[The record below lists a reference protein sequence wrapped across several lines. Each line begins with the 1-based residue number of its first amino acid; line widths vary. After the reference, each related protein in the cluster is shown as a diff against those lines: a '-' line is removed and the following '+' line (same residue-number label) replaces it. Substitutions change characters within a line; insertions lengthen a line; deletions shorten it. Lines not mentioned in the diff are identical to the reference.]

1 MKVNK
6 SNVIDIATLILLSKE
21 NDHLEFL
28 ADLADVEELI
38 FFTYFTETKP
48 NRKPQLCFLLDKETV
63 IIEMTKL
70 ILSSVSLRRTK
81 RIENVLQVLDIIH
94 TYKEH
99 YKLQF
104 LDKEHIRISNE
115 KIDTEDLPF

>member
-1 MKVNK
+1 MKLNK

-21 NDHLEFL
+21 NDNLEFL
-28 ADLADVEELI
+28 ADLADIEKLI
-38 FFTYFTETKP
+38 FSTYFTETKP

-63 IIEMTKL
+63 TIEMAKL

-81 RIENVLQVLDIIH
+81 KIENVLKVLDVIH

-104 LDKEHIRISNE
+104 INKQNVRNETTDKE
-115 KIDTEDLPF
+115 DFPF

>member
-1 MKVNK
+1 LKINK
-6 SNVIDIATLILLSKE
+6 SSIIDIATLILLSRE
-21 NDHLEFL
+21 SGHLEFL
-28 ADLADVEELI
+28 ADLAEIEDLI
-38 FFTYFTETKP
+38 FSTYFTEVQP

-63 IIEMTKL
+63 TIEMAKL

-104 LDKEHIRISNE
+104 LDKHHIRNSNE
-115 KIDTEDLPF
+115 TNTDEDLRF